1 MSGYLSSIWTIQL
14 PYPDQIAMYQIL
26 ADLENIIRRE
36 VARQIL
42 DIRGASLSNEI
53 IIVVTEIRMVET
65 YSYGLKQMIIT
76 IRLKEPI

>member
-42 DIRGASLSNEI
+42 DIRGC
-53 IIVVTEIRMVET
+53 
-65 YSYGLKQMIIT
+65 
-76 IRLKEPI
+76 